1 MTDHGQQS
9 TAADTL
15 QHRVVSRVGL
25 DLTFDYRAF
34 FKDMVLRTKPEERR
48 GAYLAHRC
56 RLCPTSTERQ
66 GLAFRRSRA
75 GVLFTSI
82 LLVVG
87 SASLHSWCQAPA
99 AAPAS
104 SEADPLAGN
113 AQGATSP
120 EPSKPPVQTPNSVLQ
135 WEGLPV
141 RSIAFEGVPADQL
154 QPLANHLPQAEGAP
168 LTKENLRSSLRQLYA
183 TGLYDTIAARGTR
196 LADGVA
202 LVFAGNP
209 RTFIGSVGVDGATG
223 ATMNMQLQRASQ
235 LETGTRLTQEKMVRA
250 AQQMRSMLEQNGYF
264 EAVIT
269 QNITARPRQQLADI
283 SFRVVSGPRARV
295 GKVTVT
301 GDSGMTVDEFR
312 THAHLWK
319 IAHVD
324 HDTVN
329 RALDGALRDYQK
341 EDRLEAEVK
350 LESAAYDHAT
360 KAVNYQFSANRGP
373 VVRVQVHGASIDAER
388 VKRLIPIFQEG
399 SVDEDLLNEG
409 NRRLRDY
416 YQRLGYFDARVD
428 HERQSAGAEEVTIF
442 YTVQLGQRRRVEQ
455 VSVTGNHYFSKATL
469 TDLLS
474 VHAADVLDRHGLY
487 SQALVSADVSV
498 LESVYRNNGFSQVKV
513 TPETST
519 PETADNS
526 GALPQ
531 LIGDRSAP
539 LKVVYRVAEGQQL
552 RVGAM
557 QLQGNDHIPT
567 ATLTAMLNTA
577 PGQMLS
583 PRNLAGDHDALVT
596 AYLSHGFDQ
605 ATVNVAQQP
614 EPADPGKVGVVFH
627 IEEGPQTFIR
637 NVLLTGLETTRPQTV
652 ARAITVHPGDAL
664 DQNALATTQ
673 SNLYAFAL
681 FNEVNTA
688 VVNPTGDA
696 PQKTV
701 LIQAIEARRWTLTY
715 GFGFEVQTGQ
725 PQNHCS
731 GAFAAG
737 VACNPNGK
745 TGVSPRVL
753 AAISRNGLFGRD
765 QSASIRGTYGL
776 LEQNIGLLYQVPHI
790 EGNPNFGLAFSGGY
804 ANSEDV
810 STYVASRL
818 EGAFRGTENFNH
830 PGSWLSRANT
840 FIYEIDFRRVKVAAS
855 SLQVYPGEIP
865 ELSTATR
872 VGGPAFT
879 WIRDTRDVPLDAHRG
894 TYTSFQEFLSDRLFG
909 AQAEFN
915 RIDVSNSSYYGFD
928 KNRFVVARNTRYGQ
942 IRAFGNGSSELIP
955 LPERLYAGGPVSLRG
970 FSQNAAG
977 PRDPE
982 TGYQIGGAGA
992 LINSTELRLP
1002 PPTLPWF
1009 ANTISFVIFHD
1020 MGNVFTNAGDAWAS
1034 ILRTRQPDG
1043 AACRAAVITDPATAY
1058 PKGKYDPT
1066 GTGPL
1071 TSTGQQ
1077 GPCSF
1082 NDFSHALGAGLRYHT
1097 PVGPIRFDFSYN
1109 LNPPIYP
1116 VNINYS
1122 IPTTTT
1128 SKIPGWATDPYLG
1141 QGPHINFFFSLGQAF

>member
-1 MTDHGQQS
+1 M
-9 TAADTL
+9 
-15 QHRVVSRVGL
+15 
-25 DLTFDYRAF
+25 
-34 FKDMVLRTKPEERR
+34 
-48 GAYLAHRC
+48 
-56 RLCPTSTERQ
+56 ERQ
-66 GLAFRRSRA
+66 GLVTCLVRA
-75 GVLFTSI
+75 GVLLASV
-82 LLVVG
+82 LLVAG
-87 SASLHSWCQAPA
+87 NLRNGWCQPPA
-99 AAPAS
+99 SAPAS
-104 SEADPLAGN
+104 SQPVSAAGN
-113 AQGATSP
+113 EPGAASSA
-120 EPSKPPVQTPNSVLQ
+120 PSTNSVLA

-154 QPLANHLPQAEGAP
+154 QPLAGHLPQADGAP
-168 LTKENLRSSLRQLYA
+168 LTEENLKRSLRQLYA
-183 TGLYDTIAARGTR
+183 TGLYDTIEARGTR

-202 LVFAGNP
+202 LVFAGTP
-209 RTFIGSVGVDGATG
+209 RTFIGTVGVDGATG

-235 LETGTRLTQEKMVRA
+235 LDAGTRLTQEKMIRA
-250 AQQMRSMLEQNGYF
+250 VEQMRATLEQNGFY
-264 EAVIT
+264 ESVIT
-269 QNITARPRQQLADI
+269 QTITPRPRQQLADVA
-283 SFRVVSGPRARV
+283 FRVVSGPRARV

-312 THAHLWK
+312 LHARLWK
-319 IAHVD
+319 IAHVG

-329 RALDGALRDYQK
+329 RALDGVLRNYQK
-341 EDRLEAEVK
+341 QGRLEAEVK
-350 LESAAYDHAT
+350 LESAAYDHAA

-373 VVRVQVHGASIDAER
+373 VVRVEVHGASIDPDR
-388 VKRLIPIFQEG
+388 IKRLIPIFQEG

-416 YQRLGYFDARVD
+416 YQRMGYFDARVD
-428 HERQSAGAEEVTIF
+428 HERQSAGAEEVTIL
-442 YTVQLGQRRRVEQ
+442 YTVQLGPRRRVEQ
-455 VSVTGNHYFSKATL
+455 VSITGNHYFSAATL
-469 TDLLS
+469 MDLLS

-487 SQALVSADVSV
+487 SQALVSADINA

-519 PETADNS
+519 PETADDAQT
-526 GALPQ
+526 GAGAPLQ
-531 LIGDRSAP
+531 QAGAHTAP
-539 LKVVYRVAEGQQL
+539 LKVVYRIAEGRQL

-557 QLQGNDHIPT
+557 QLEGNGHIPT
-567 ATLTAMLNTA
+567 ATLTALLNTA

-583 PRNLAGDHDALVT
+583 PRNLAGDHDALIT
-596 AYLSHGFDQ
+596 AYYSRGFEQ
-605 ATVNVAQQP
+605 AAVNVTQQA
-614 EPADPGKVGVVFH
+614 EPADPGKVDVVFH
-627 IEEGPQTFIR
+627 IDEGPQTFVR
-637 NVLLTGLETTRPQTV
+637 NVLLTGLENTRPQTV
-652 ARAITVHPGDAL
+652 ARAITVHAGDAL
-664 DQNALATTQ
+664 NQNALAATQ
-673 SNLYAFAL
+673 SSLYAFSL

-688 VVNPTGDA
+688 VVNPAGDA

-701 LIQAIEARRWTLTY
+701 LLQAIEARRWTLTY
-715 GFGFEVQTGQ
+715 GFGFEAQTGQ
-725 PQNHCS
+725 PQNNCS

-737 VACNPNGK
+737 VACSPNGK

-753 AAISRNGLFGRD
+753 AAITRNGLFGRQ
-765 QSASIRGTYGL
+765 QSASLRGTYGL
-776 LEQNIGLLYQVPHI
+776 LEQSLGLLYQVPHI
-790 EGNPNFGLAFSGGY
+790 EGNPNFGLTFSGGY

-818 EGAFRGTENFNH
+818 EGAFRWTENFNH
-830 PGSWLSRANT
+830 PGSWISRANT

-855 SLQVYPGEIP
+855 SLQVYPGEIS

-879 WIRDTRDVPLDAHRG
+879 WIRDTRDLAMDARRG
-894 TYTSFQEFLSDRLFG
+894 TYTSFQEFLSERLFG

-915 RIDVSNSSYYGFD
+915 RIDTSNSSYYSFD

-942 IRAFGNGSSELIP
+942 IRAFGSGSSLLIP

-970 FSQNAAG
+970 FPQNAAG

-1009 ANTISFVIFHD
+1009 GNTVSFVVFHD
-1020 MGNVFTNAGDAWAS
+1020 MGNVFTNAGDAWRS
-1034 ILRTRQPDG
+1034 MLRVRQPNSQ
-1043 AACRAAVITDPATAY
+1043 ACRNAVVTNPSGY
-1058 PKGKYDPT
+1058 PTGYDPT
-1066 GTGPL
+1066 NTGPV

-1122 IPTTTT
+1122 IPTVKGST
-1128 SKIPGWATDPYLG
+1128 IPGYATGPYLG

>member
-1 MTDHGQQS
+1 M
-9 TAADTL
+9 
-15 QHRVVSRVGL
+15 
-25 DLTFDYRAF
+25 
-34 FKDMVLRTKPEERR
+34 
-48 GAYLAHRC
+48 
-56 RLCPTSTERQ
+56 
-66 GLAFRRSRA
+66 
-75 GVLFTSI
+75 
-82 LLVVG
+82 
-87 SASLHSWCQAPA
+87 
-99 AAPAS
+99 
-104 SEADPLAGN
+104 
-113 AQGATSP
+113 
-120 EPSKPPVQTPNSVLQ
+120 
-135 WEGLPV
+135 

-154 QPLANHLPQAEGAP
+154 QPLAGHLPQAEGAP
-168 LTKENLRSSLRQLYA
+168 LTEENLKRSLRQLYA
-183 TGLYDTIAARGTR
+183 TGLYDTIEARGTR
-196 LADGVA
+196 RADGVA
-202 LVFAGNP
+202 LVFAGTP
-209 RTFIGSVGVDGATG
+209 RTFIGTVGVDGAAG

-235 LETGTRLTQEKMVRA
+235 LDAGTRLTQEKIVRA
-250 AQQMRSMLEQNGYF
+250 AQQMRSTLEQNGYF

-269 QNITARPRQQLADI
+269 QTITARPQQQLADI
-283 SFRVVSGPRARV
+283 AFRVVSGPRARV

-312 THAHLWK
+312 QHAHLWK

-329 RALDGALRDYQK
+329 RALDGVLRNYQK
-341 EDRLEAEVK
+341 QDRLEAEVK

-373 VVRVQVHGASIDAER
+373 VVRVQVHGASIDPER
-388 VKRLIPIFQEG
+388 IKHLIPIYQEG

-428 HERQSAGAEEVTIF
+428 HARQSAGADEVTIL
-442 YTVQLGQRRRVEQ
+442 YTVKLGLRRRVEQ
-455 VSVTGNHYFSKATL
+455 VSVTGNHYFSTATL
-469 TDLLS
+469 MDLLS

-487 SQALVSADVSV
+487 SQALVSADVSA

-519 PETADNS
+519 PETAADQPS
-526 GALPQ
+526 DDAQTGATPQ
-531 LIGDRSAP
+531 QAGEHTAP
-539 LKVVYRVAEGQQL
+539 LKVVYRIAEGREL
-552 RVGAM
+552 RVGNLA
-557 QLQGNDHIPT
+557 LQGNDHITT
-567 ATLTAMLNTA
+567 ATLTALLNTT

-583 PRNLAGDHDALVT
+583 PRNLAGDHDAIVT
-596 AYLSHGFDQ
+596 AYLSRGFEQ
-605 ATVNVAQQP
+605 TAVNIAQQP
-614 EPADPGKVGVVFH
+614 EPADPGQVDVVFH
-627 IEEGPQTFIR
+627 IDEGPQTFVR
-637 NVLLTGLETTRPQTV
+637 NVLLTGLESTRPQTV
-652 ARAITVHPGDAL
+652 ARAITVHAGDAL
-664 DQNALATTQ
+664 NQNAIATTQ

-681 FNEVNTA
+681 FNEVDTA
-688 VVNPTGDA
+688 VVNPAGDA

-701 LIQAIEARRWTLTY
+701 LIEATEARRWTLTY
-715 GFGFEVQTGQ
+715 GFGFEAQTGQ
-725 PQNHCS
+725 PQNNCS

-737 VACNPNGK
+737 VACSPNGK

-753 AAISRNGLFGRD
+753 AAITRNGLFGRE
-765 QSASIRGTYGL
+765 QSASLRGTYGL
-776 LEQNIGLLYQVPHI
+776 LEQSVGLLYQVPHI

-855 SLQVYPGEIP
+855 SLQVYPGEIS

-879 WIRDTRDVPLDAHRG
+879 WIRDTRDLAMDAHRG
-894 TYTSFQEFLSDRLFG
+894 TYTSFQEFLSDHLFG

-915 RIDVSNSSYYGFD
+915 RIDTSNSSYYSFD

-942 IRAFGNGSSELIP
+942 IRAFGSGSSLLIP

-1009 ANTISFVIFHD
+1009 ANTVSFVLFHD
-1020 MGNVFTNAGDAWAS
+1020 MGNVFTNAGDAWRS
-1034 ILRTRQPDG
+1034 MLRVRQPDS
-1043 AACRAAVITDPATAY
+1043 AACRNAVVTNPSATYPGGYDPA
-1058 PKGKYDPT
+1058 

-1097 PVGPIRFDFSYN
+1097 PIGPIRFDFSYN

-1122 IPTTTT
+1122 IPTVKGST
-1128 SKIPGWATDPYLG
+1128 IPGYATGPYLG